1 MTVGMLL
8 GPQRP
13 TPIVGDAVAM
23 LEVDRVHGDG
33 RIGSTR
39 RIAAITAGWQ
49 EREAEDQD
57 MSAAFGN
64 RTINLM
70 LHARGEAVFREDP
83 DFFAAHRAKQDRL
96 RQLEDLYRLR
106 LASALKG
113 ARRVQQATAPRDLI
127 DAELEEAV
135 QALRLLDAHH
145 VLKVRQL
152 EEDFER
158 QHRPHERRSLRRHL
172 DEIDAILKDCSALAI
187 AGGHVAVL
195 ANRLRLF
202 NLRTYIVRRPELP
215 VIAWSAG
222 AMVVADRIVLFH
234 DSPPQGRGNAEILG
248 PGLGLFPGVVVL
260 PHASRRLM
268 LRNHDRLSVFARRF
282 APAVCIALDQR
293 CWIRFADNRWTL
305 GPTTYQLCMDG
316 HLVNTQGDRPPTP
329 STSTSTPPSTPPPA
343 AAPTTAPTA
352 PTGTSSARA

>member
-23 LEVDRVHGDG
+23 LEVDRVQGDG
-33 RIGSTR
+33 

-64 RTINLM
+64 RTVNLM
-70 LHARGEAVFREDP
+70 LHARGEAVFREDQ

-127 DAELEEAV
+127 EPELEEAL

-145 VLKVRQL
+145 VLKVKQI
-152 EEDFER
+152 EDDFER
-158 QHRPHERRSLRRHL
+158 RHRPQERPALRRHL
-172 DEIDAILKDCSALAI
+172 DEIDAVLGSCSALAI
-187 AGGHVAVL
+187 AGGHIAVL
-195 ANRLRLF
+195 YNRMRLF
-202 NLRTYIVRRPELP
+202 DLRARILRRPELR

-222 AMVVADRIVLFH
+222 AMVVSDRIVLFH
-234 DSPPQGRGNAEILG
+234 DSPPQGRGNAEVLG
-248 PGLGLFPGVVVL
+248 PGLGLFSGVVVL

-268 LRNHDRLSVFARRF
+268 LRNHDRLTVFARRF
-282 APAVCIALDQR
+282 APAVCVALDQR
-293 CWIRFADNRWTL
+293 CWIRFDGPHWTL
-305 GPTTYQLCMDG
+305 GPTTYQLATDG
-316 HLVNTQGDRPPTP
+316 HLVNTHGDRPPPTP
-329 STSTSTPPSTPPPA
+329 APA
-343 AAPTTAPTA
+343 LAPTA
-352 PTGTSSARA
+352 PSTTATSTSA